1 MANITLLQEKNPHP
15 RDANITFEPV
25 AHKYT
30 IGAVSNS
37 GNYISVT
44 TWLHSHFEH
53 FDADKIITGM
63 MASKNWASSVYY
75 GKTRDEIKAQW
86 DASRDE
92 ASFAGTQMHYAIEC
106 YYNGGCAPQ
115 LSFLDGG
122 SAPPTPIVSGGCAPP
137 TPFLDGGCAP
147 PTPAANPNDGISP
160 FFMNFVRDY
169 AHLVP
174 YRTEW
179 MVYDEEVKIA
189 GSIDMVFEDP
199 AVDGGLMIYDWK
211 RVKEIKKTSSFEKY
225 SMTDCIQH
233 LPDTNYWHYA
243 LQLNIYK
250 AILERNY
257 NKKITTLMLVCLHP
271 DNKNKNYLLV
281 KVPDL
286 SREVSELFEL
296 RKKQIM

>member
-1 MANITLLQEKNPHP
+1 MANITLLQEKNLHP
-15 RDANITFEPV
+15 RDANITFEPM

-115 LSFLDGG
+115 
-122 SAPPTPIVSGGCAPP
+122 P
-137 TPFLDGGCAP
+137 PFLDGGCAP

-160 FFMNFVRDY
+160 FFTNFVRDY

-225 SMTDCIQH
+225 STTDCIQH